1 MGVQMDEKEKKTQF
15 TYDELKEKYIDGKQK
30 TSYTKT
36 QKIASDYNMI
46 VTFIISVMLFIG
58 IGVFAGVYLDRY
70 LNTTP
75 LFILVFSFLGIAV
88 AYRNL
93 FISITKHDDKD
104 KGSSKNE

>member
-1 MGVQMDEKEKKTQF
+1 MDEKEKKTQF
-15 TYDELKEKYIDGKQK
+15 TYEELKEKYIDGKQK
-30 TSYTKT
+30 NNYVKT

-75 LFILVFSFLGIAV
+75 LFILVFSFLGIGA

-93 FISITKHDDKD
+93 FKSITKHDKD